1 MISTVLS
8 KYKKSDDEDNQFPIE
23 LINGNHG
30 ESGEL
35 QRKSRFITKS
45 NIKKQKEEE
54 LRHYL

>member
-1 MISTVLS
+1 MFSTVLS

-35 QRKSRFITKS
+35 QRKSRFEDS
-45 NIKKQKEEE
+45 LGEE
-54 LRHYL
+54 